1 MDKERH
7 LNLQQQSEKTNCAPH
22 QRIRK
27 SSPLLMTGSD
37 LRQPEME
44 AEKRGSEKK
53 KEQAELT
60 VVAEGQCNTE

>member
-7 LNLQQQSEKTNCAPH
+7 FDLQQQSEETNCALH

-27 SSPLLMTGSD
+27 SSPLLKTGSD
-37 LRQPEME
+37 LRQTEME
-44 AEKRGSEKK
+44 AEKKREQKK

-60 VVAEGQCNTE
+60 VVAEGQ